1 VSHIDG
7 SNAASHAR
15 AARLAG
21 EPAADP
27 RDRGGLRQPLL
38 IARGLRKRFAVRGG
52 LFGRT
57 MAHVHAVDGVSFSI
71 AKGETLGV
79 VGESGCGKSTLARL
93 LMRLVEPDA
102 GELIFD
108 GEAVGERTGLTLGEL
123 RKNVQMVFQDS
134 SASLNPRMSVAES
147 IAYGMRVHGAT
158 RDAARQTAHTLL
170 EQVGLRAALFA
181 ARYPHELSGGQK
193 QRVNIARALALN
205 PRLLILD
212 EAVSALDKSVEAQV
226 LMLLRALKAQ
236 LNLTYLFISHDLH
249 VVRYVSDRVL
259 VMYLGEIVEIGPADD
274 VYRNPGHPYTRALFG
289 CQLDTDP
296 RRRIAEAPLAGDP
309 PNPVD
314 PPPGCRFHP
323 RCPYAEHVCTTRVPS
338 LGDALAAPLHAVACH
353 MHDAAS
359 AHTRAGDPPA
369 GMPHAF
375 RADGDASDAR
385 RPPDLLR
392 S

>member
-1 VSHIDG
+1 MSDIDRSG
-7 SNAASHAR
+7 TANRSTL
-15 AARLAG
+15 LAG
-21 EPAADP
+21 NAAADP

-38 IARGLRKRFAVRGG
+38 IANGLRKHFAVRGG

-57 MAHVHAVDGVSFSI
+57 LAHVHAVDGVSFSI

-93 LMRLVEPDA
+93 LMRLIEPDA

-108 GEAVGERTGLTLGEL
+108 GDAVSERTGLTLREL

-134 SASLNPRMSVAES
+134 AASLNPRMTVAES

-158 RDAARQTAHTLL
+158 RVAATERAQALL

-181 ARYPHELSGGQK
+181 GRYPHELSGGQK

-212 EAVSALDKSVEAQV
+212 ESVSALDKSVEAQV
-226 LMLLRALKAQ
+226 LKLLRALKAG

-249 VVRYVSDRVL
+249 VVRYVSDRVA

-296 RRRIAEAPLAGDP
+296 RRRIADAPLAGDP

-314 PPPGCRFHP
+314 PPRGCRFHP
-323 RCPYAEHVCTTRVPS
+323 RCPYAEAVCEARAPS
-338 LGDALAAPLHAVACH
+338 PGEPHAWPLHAVACH
-353 MHDAAS
+353 MHDRAS
-359 AHTRAGDPPA
+359 GHTRAGNPPA
-369 GMPHAF
+369 GTPQAF
-375 RADGDASDAR
+375 RVAGDENEAP
-385 RPPDLLR
+385 RPQEILR
-392 S
+392 